1 MITRYERFVRALQK
15 FLDILVPRF
24 LTEDMACKKVGKHDN
39 IICLMPIC
47 SLADVQPG
55 EVFDAIV
62 RVQMFNLFGFGLF
75 PKPIGKPRPFVN
87 PYDVK

>member
-1 MITRYERFVRALQK
+1 MITRFERFVRLLRR

-24 LTEDMACKKVGKHDN
+24 LTEDIACKKVNEHN
-39 IICLMPIC
+39 NVIQLIPIC
-47 SLADVQPG
+47 SLKDVQPG

-62 RVQMFNLFGFGLF
+62 RVQMFNLFGYGLF

-87 PYDVK
+87 PYDV